1 MSALIQ
7 KRIRQVEQ
15 SNLLNEGLTLMLFGM
30 GFVFVFL
37 TLLVFVTSLMS
48 KLIIKYE
55 KNVGVIP
62 DEGVPSPTAY
72 IPKHGTLI
80 NSTPAVS
87 ANNDGSIV
95 SVISAAVH
103 KFRSRNK

>member
-1 MSALIQ
+1 M
-7 KRIRQVEQ
+7 EQ
-15 SNLLNEGLTLMLFGM
+15 SSLLNEGLTLMLFGM

-48 KLIIKYE
+48 KLIIRYE

-62 DEGVPSPTAY
+62 DEGVPSPTTY
-72 IPKHGTLI
+72 IARHGSLI
-80 NSTPAVS
+80 TSAPASNTTNDASMVS
-87 ANNDGSIV
+87 A
-95 SVISAAVH
+95 ISAAVH